1 MSKKLVEISLDSIKV
16 VEDGDSVK
24 LKGTN
29 VLSVSL
35 LFPAPGKQEI
45 SKIVPGLDLKRNTRY
60 DFNTAKNPRTSK
72 KYAEFEKI
80 LFKEEIHSEC
90 WILIYLSD
98 VVKRNAVDKF
108 MGKLIKGLYKTT
120 LGVFTGNISNLLL
133 KIPNDIVIDEVDDI
147 DTDPD
152 DIILMVGKAYGKVR
166 IEDLPEDGAPKTMDF
181 QFKAPKNIYTS
192 KKIPD
197 FKNMRWIKKTDE
209 NPILKA
215 GDDNGKL
222 SLSFRILS

>member
-1 MSKKLVEISLDSIKV
+1 M

-45 SKIVPGLDLKRNTRY
+45 TKIVPGLDLRRNTLY
-60 DFNTAKNPRTSK
+60 DFKNAKNPRTGK
-72 KYAEFEKI
+72 KYVEFERI

-133 KIPNDIVIDEVDDI
+133 KIPDDI
-147 DTDPD
+147 IIAEIDDIETDPD
-152 DIILMVGKAYGKVR
+152 DIILMVGKAYGKVK
-166 IEDLPEDGAPKTMDF
+166 IDYLPDDGSTKTIDF
-181 QFKAPKNIYTS
+181 GFKVPKNIYRS
-192 KKIPD
+192 KRIPD
-197 FKNMRWIKKTDE
+197 FKNMRWIKETEK
-209 NPILKA
+209 NPVLAA
-215 GDDNGKL
+215 GADNGKL
-222 SLSFRILS
+222 SLNFRSLS